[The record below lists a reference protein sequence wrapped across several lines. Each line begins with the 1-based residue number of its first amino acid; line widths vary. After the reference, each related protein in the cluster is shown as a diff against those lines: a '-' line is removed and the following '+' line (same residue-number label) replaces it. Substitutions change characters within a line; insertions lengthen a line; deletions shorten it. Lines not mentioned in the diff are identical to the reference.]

1 MLKKMIALA
10 TALCLLATGMAVPA
24 ALASEYYSARTP
36 LSGSS
41 SAKINNVQLAVEAIN
56 GTRVKT
62 GGSFSFNE
70 TVGRR
75 TEARGYKTA
84 PNGRGARVTGGGV
97 AQAASTLYL
106 TLLKLQGGVAIDP
119 IKSYGSRFADNY
131 VEDSNYA
138 VITDYDAGIDLS
150 FTNYGEPMSID
161 MWMNDSYVYCSITVG
176 DDVFGPS
183 GDTAKSGGA
192 ADPSQWGSW
201 GDWIV
206 STLEPEGDSEDDA
219 QRVLLSSASLDCG
232 GDADVIHNVTLA
244 ADSITDTTL
253 SRRGVFSFND
263 IVGPRTRAYG
273 YRRAVN
279 GRGAEVVGG
288 GVAQVASVIWLA
300 VKNLD
305 DISIV
310 EKSTY
315 GDRYNQAYVSSSADA
330 ILTDYAAERD
340 FSFRYNG
347 TGSLTI
353 YTYVQS
359 GTLYCDIY
367 EDDAAQS
374 YGWLFDSVG

>member
-1 MLKKMIALA
+1 MLKKMIAMA
-10 TALCLLATGMAVPA
+10 AALCLLVTGLAVP

-36 LSGSS
+36 LSGSP
-41 SAKINNVQLAVEAIN
+41 SAKINNVQLAVDAIN
-56 GTRVKT
+56 GARVAK

-75 TEARGYKTA
+75 TESRGYRTA

-97 AQAASTLYL
+97 AQVASTLYL
-106 TLLKLQGGVAIDP
+106 TLLKVRSDIVIDP
-119 IKSYGSRFADNY
+119 VKTYGSRFADNY
-131 VEDSNYA
+131 VEDSDNA
-138 VITDYDAGIDLS
+138 VITDYDADIDLS

-176 DDVFGPS
+176 EDAFGDS
-183 GDTAKSGGA
+183 DDTAKSSAA

-206 STLEPEGDSEDDA
+206 STLEPEGDDADDD
-219 QRVLLSSASLDCG
+219 QRALLSSASLDCG
-232 GDADVIHNVTLA
+232 GDADVIYNVALA

-253 SRRGVFSFND
+253 DEGGVFSFND
-263 IVGPRTRAYG
+263 VVGPRTRAYG
-273 YRRAVN
+273 YLRATN
-279 GRGAEVVGG
+279 GRGAKVVGG
-288 GVAQVASVIWLA
+288 GVAQVASVLWLA
-300 VKNLD
+300 IKDLD

-315 GDRYNQAYVSSSADA
+315 GDRYNQSYVKSSADA
-330 ILTDYAAERD
+330 ILTDYAAGRD

-347 TGSLTI
+347 YGSLTI

-367 EDDAAQS
+367 EDSAYFGPAD
-374 YGWLFDSVG
+374 